1 MPNGAGAY
9 RLCVRRSCRERSANL
24 QVAQRNLCRE
34 SVMPGRFSV
43 GAPGTSRPAGVLF
56 RSVATAMA
64 HYAPCSVLLARRSP
78 RDNFPRRIVHAN
90 DGSPDSLAAAR
101 VAGERA
107 AHVGSEVTTVHVGED
122 DEQVEQVAAL
132 IESSGAKVVARNER
146 GVPHRRIAQTAKA
159 LGASLIV
166 AGSRGTSGVARA
178 RKRER
183 TYRRGAECSVLIVRR
198 RTTDPSWRHLGLAR
212 APGKATPCP

>member
-166 AGSRGTSGVARA
+166 AGSRETSGVARA

-183 TYRRGAECSVLIVRR
+183 TYRRGAECSVLVVRR